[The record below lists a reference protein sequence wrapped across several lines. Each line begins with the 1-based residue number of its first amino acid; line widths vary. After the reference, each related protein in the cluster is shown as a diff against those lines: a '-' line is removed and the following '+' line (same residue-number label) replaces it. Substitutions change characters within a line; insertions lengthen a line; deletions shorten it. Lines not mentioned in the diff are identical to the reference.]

1 MIIIQTLYLGKIAR
15 FLKRYTKKNIILRV
29 VLRRTVYLGQE

>member
-15 FLKRYTKKNIILRV
+15 FLKRYTKNIILRV